1 MRIALLSLVCLF
13 GCSFGGGSSGPDP
26 DPRPDAPTKQDAP
39 PPIDAPI
46 DAPVV
51 EDKDPDRDGVPN
63 PLDNCPTT
71 PNTNQANDDADP
83 RGDACDMCPW
93 KANETLIDGDGDKLT
108 DDCDP
113 DPRYRDELLY
123 FEGFDKLAAD
133 TSLPGGWLAGSPNG
147 TWTVST
153 TDGTL
158 NGTHPG
164 MGLAPALISKDLGA
178 LPATDRLYVR
188 TAGLFDNGAGKGQ
201 AGVSGDIDAS
211 GATAAGAFCDMTLDA
226 GKSVA
231 GFFRNGDESTEGP
244 AIGDLDRPVALRL
257 IVEHASSRVR
267 CDIRGEK
274 MGGSSTHSDD
284 PTVRTGTAVGL
295 RVANGSAAFRYVA
308 VLRLNAMSQPP
319 AAAAE

>member
-1 MRIALLSLVCLF
+1 MRIALCSLVALF
-13 GCSFGGGSSGPDP
+13 GCSFGGGSSGPDE
-26 DPRPDAPTKQDAP
+26 DPRPDARPQ
-39 PPIDAPI
+39 PPIDAGPLPPI

-51 EDKDPDRDGVPN
+51 EDKDPDRDGIPN

-71 PNTNQANDDADP
+71 PNPSQANDDGDT
-83 RGDACDMCPW
+83 RGDACDTCPW
-93 KANETLIDGDGDKLT
+93 KANESLIDNDNDKLT

-113 DPRYRDELLY
+113 DPRYADELLY
-123 FEGFDKLAAD
+123 FEGFDKLAVDAG
-133 TSLPGGWLAGSPNG
+133 LPTGWSSGSPNG
-147 TWTVST
+147 SWTVSS

-158 NGTHPG
+158 SGSHPG
-164 MGLAPALISKDLGA
+164 MGLAPALISKDLGS
-178 LPATDRLYVR
+178 LPASDRLYVR

-201 AGVSGDIDAS
+201 AGVSGDIDLS
-211 GATAAGAFCDMTLDA
+211 GSAPAGAFCDMTLDA

-231 GFFRNGDESTEGP
+231 GFFRSGDESSEGP

-274 MGGSSTHSDD
+274 MGGSSTHIDD
-284 PTVRTGTAVGL
+284 ATPRTGTAVGL
-295 RVANGSAAFRYVA
+295 RVANGSAAYRYVA
-308 VLRLNAMSQPP
+308 VIRLNAMSQPP